1 MNDRST
7 KLKRMADS
15 ERKSRTDLIKSMLS
29 GAKQMVSLGTFLFG
43 HPDLI
48 GWVPKERRI
57 YLAIGE
63 ADIEFT
69 KADAIADPGKYAW
82 KRSDLATNAAGLCL
96 LRAVPGH
103 HLKYVLV
110 DPYQENS
117 RGLLLTSNLT
127 PSGVDVE
134 SAADSKVSSHELAI
148 ELTSVETED
157 LASLAKYTLFGA
169 KGVREFKQGGLQPV
183 SPVAIEP
190 PAAVS
195 LLMNGFKQ
203 SSLTD
208 ALLECVSAAKSSVHI
223 CTYTFDPDSVLFPVI
238 RQLVAAGVEV
248 RVMLNNSLAN
258 KRVSEALG
266 QIGVKVAMVDRMH
279 AKAILVDGSSGVVC
293 TANFCRSGLND
304 GINIGVRFS
313 SETPE
318 RLELVARFFYQRH

>member
-15 ERKSRTDLIKSMLS
+15 ERKSRTDLIKSILS
-29 GAKQMVSLGTFLFG
+29 GTKQMVSLGTFLFG

-48 GWVPKERRI
+48 GWVPKDRRI

-82 KRSDLATNAAGLCL
+82 KRSDLATNAAHLCL

-110 DPYQENS
+110 DPYDENS

-134 SAADSKVSSHELAI
+134 SPADSKVSSHELAI
-148 ELTSVETED
+148 ELTSVETAD
-157 LASLAKYTLFGA
+157 LASLAKYSLFGTR
-169 KGVREFKQGGLQPV
+169 GVREFKQGGLQPV
-183 SPVAIEP
+183 SPIAIEP
-190 PAAVS
+190 PAPAS

-208 ALLECVSAAKSSVHI
+208 AVLACVSGAKSSVHI
-223 CTYTFDPDSVLFPVI
+223 CTYTFDADSALFPVI
-238 RQLVAAGVEV
+238 RRLVSTGVEV
-248 RVMLNNSLAN
+248 RIMLNNSLAN
-258 KRVSEALG
+258 KRICEALG
-266 QIGVKVAMVDRMH
+266 QNGVKVAMVDRMH

-293 TANFCRSGLND
+293 TANFCRSGLAD
-304 GINIGVRFS
+304 GINIGVRLS
-313 SETPE
+313 PELPE
-318 RLELVARFFYQRH
+318 RLELVRRFFTERA

>member
-318 RLELVARFFYQRH
+318 RLELVARFFDQRH